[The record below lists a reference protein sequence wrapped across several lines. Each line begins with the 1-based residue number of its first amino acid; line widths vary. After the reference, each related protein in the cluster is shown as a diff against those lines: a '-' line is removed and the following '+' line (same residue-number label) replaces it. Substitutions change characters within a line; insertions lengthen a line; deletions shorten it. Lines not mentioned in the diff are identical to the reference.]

1 MVVSTTTGTMV
12 ELGAHLDVR
21 SVGLARAMLYEVIEQ
36 ADGDVVIDMT
46 RVESIDAAGL
56 GMLTAVH
63 LRCER
68 AGHRL
73 VLRSCSRE
81 IRRVLAVTRLH
92 RILHLD
98 RAHGPLT
105 A

>member
-1 MVVSTTTGTMV
+1 MSSTAGDMVT
-12 ELGAHLDVR
+12 LGAHLDVR
-21 SVGLARAMLYEVIEQ
+21 TVATARAALYAVIQ
-36 ADGDVVIDMT
+36 DADGDIVLDLT
-46 RVESIDAAGL
+46 HVESIDAAGL

-73 VLRSCSRE
+73 VLRNCPDE
-81 IRRVLAVTRLH
+81 IRRVLAVTRLN

-98 RAHGPLT
+98 RAHVGLT